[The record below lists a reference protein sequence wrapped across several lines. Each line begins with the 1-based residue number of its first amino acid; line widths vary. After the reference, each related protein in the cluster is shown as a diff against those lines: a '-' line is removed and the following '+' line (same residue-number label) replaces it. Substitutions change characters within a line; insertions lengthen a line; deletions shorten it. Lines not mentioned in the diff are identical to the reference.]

1 MEMHINVQI
10 WLLIIRVGFKYNFVS
25 TCTCTQWRRKL
36 IKTRGANLCNYVH
49 LQIGERN
56 IWATY
61 ILYDYDSMSI

>member
-1 MEMHINVQI
+1 MSMAVTRLKFISEYYVVRA
-10 WLLIIRVGFKYNFVS
+10 LE
-25 TCTCTQWRRKL
+25 QWRRKL

-49 LQIGERN
+49 LQIGERS